1 MLFRKFKAPSP
12 PPEEPPQR
20 GIPVAIPARYVLR
33 PNRSEF
39 WWFLGLS
46 LLFLLLPPAVF
57 WDSRDAEGE
66 FWGIAALFGLFL
78 LMSAGLL
85 AQ

>member
-46 LLFLLLPPAVF
+46 LLFLLL
-57 WDSRDAEGE
+57 
-66 FWGIAALFGLFL
+66 
-78 LMSAGLL
+78 SAWVVRKNHRKHICAG
-85 AQ
+85 